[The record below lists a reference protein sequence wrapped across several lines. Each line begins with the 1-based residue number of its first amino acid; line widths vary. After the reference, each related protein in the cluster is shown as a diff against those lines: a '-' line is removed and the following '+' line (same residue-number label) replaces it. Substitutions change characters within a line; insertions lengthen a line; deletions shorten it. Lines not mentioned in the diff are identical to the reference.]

1 MAFSGTLLSRHGCK
15 NHRPPNK
22 SFRLFRFLEMSHVLG
37 TKMVPENWKIEIK
50 GCDLDVYIYIY
61 IYIWLVVSNI
71 SYFPFHN
78 MGCHP
83 SHWQTHIFQK
93 GGSTT
98 NQIYIASSSS
108 DMGGACRGL
117 PGEADNLLD
126 KILKILGGIFRWKTQ
141 NIQNSWAMVAMDA
154 QRSPSCK
161 RCVF

>member
-1 MAFSGTLLSRHGCK
+1 
-15 NHRPPNK
+15 
-22 SFRLFRFLEMSHVLG
+22 MSWEQ
-37 TKMVPENWKIEIK
+37 KWYPKIEKLSHRQPQLQPPWTKQDRYPKKTK
-50 GCDLDVYIYIY
+50 GNQGMWFRCVY